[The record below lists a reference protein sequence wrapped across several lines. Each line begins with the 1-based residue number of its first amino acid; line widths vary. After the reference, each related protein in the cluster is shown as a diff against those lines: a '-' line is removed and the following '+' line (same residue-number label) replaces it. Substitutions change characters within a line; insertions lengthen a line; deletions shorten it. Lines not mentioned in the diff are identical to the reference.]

1 MDISERIKNIEEEV
15 ANSIS
20 DLECFLQLLETE
32 VQRFKSNIQGTG
44 IKDQSVTDTLP
55 LDPFH
60 EVSVGF
66 QLIV

>member
-32 VQRFKSNIQGTG
+32 VQRFKSNIQGLSRDWNQRSICYGYTSLG
-44 IKDQSVTDTLP
+44 S
-55 LDPFH
+55 F
-60 EVSVGF
+60 S
-66 QLIV
+66 